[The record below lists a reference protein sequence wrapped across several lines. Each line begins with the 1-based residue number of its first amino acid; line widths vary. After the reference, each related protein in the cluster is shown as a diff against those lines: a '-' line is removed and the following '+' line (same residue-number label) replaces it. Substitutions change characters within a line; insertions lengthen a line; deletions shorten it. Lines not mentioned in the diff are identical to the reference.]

1 MEKILIVDDEKE
13 IVEFLKNFLTRR
25 KNIKV
30 LTATNAKEAID
41 LFIKERPKLVFL
53 DIRMNLPEDGFVVL
67 KKIREVASEEETK
80 VVMLTAKEDRSA
92 IVKSKRLGA
101 QEYLVKP
108 IDLMVFDKLIS
119 HYLEKK

>member
-53 DIRMNLPEDGFVVL
+53 DIRMDLPEDGFVVL
-67 KKIREVASEEETK
+67 EKIRKVASEEETK
-80 VVMLTAKEDRSA
+80 VVMLTAKDDRSA
-92 IVKSKRLGA
+92 IVKSKKLGA

-108 IDLMVFDKLIS
+108 IDLMAFDKLVS

>member
-1 MEKILIVDDEKE
+1 MEKILIIDDEKE

-30 LTATNAKEAID
+30 LTATNAKEAVD

-53 DIRMNLPEDGFVVL
+53 DIRMDLPEDGFVVL
-67 KKIREVASEEETK
+67 GKIREVAGEEETK
-80 VVMLTAKEDRSA
+80 VVMLTAKEDRA
-92 IVKSKRLGA
+92 TVVKSKRLGA